1 MTTDTSEKGLETR
14 AISLLLEQAWV
25 ENSAEIFNIEFS
37 FFKETFIKFLKS
49 TQPKIVEELELEY
62 DTPVSLKAFSRIRD
76 EISARGIVDV
86 LRRGIQHNQY
96 RIEIY
101 FETPSPTNLS
111 AVENFSRNIF
121 SVARQVHYS
130 SKDPLNSLDLVL
142 SINGLPIFTIELKN
156 QLTRQNYTHAINQ
169 YRDDRDPSELIFK
182 FKRTLG
188 HFAVDDSE
196 AWFTTKLE
204 GKTTWFLPF
213 NKGMNDGSGN
223 PVNHGGLKTD
233 YLWTEILQPRSL
245 SDILENYAQVIST
258 VSKKTAKKQEV
269 QVFPRYH
276 QLEVV
281 RSLLLDASTNPVGK
295 KYLIQHSAGSGKSN
309 SIAWLAHQLV
319 GLKENENEAQEKS
332 KFDTVIVVT
341 DRKILDS
348 QISETIKHYA
358 QVSSVVGR
366 AATSSEL
373 KELIMQGKK
382 IVISTLQKFPHI
394 IEDIGNEH
402 RNRQFA
408 IIIDEAH
415 SSQGGKAA
423 AALSS
428 SLRDQSE
435 EYSDDRL
442 DELEDLINKA
452 ISARQLL
459 SNASYFA
466 FTATP
471 KSKTLELFGV
481 PFESEGKTK
490 FKPFH
495 VYSMKQAIEEG
506 FILDVLSQYT
516 PVKSFYRLSKSVSG
530 DPEFDSKR
538 AIRKLKAYVEGNEHA
553 ISMKSELMIDH
564 FLDQVMSQKKIGGK
578 ARAMVVTGSIE
589 KAIQYF
595 FSFKEYLESMGSP
608 LKPIVAFSGEVEF
621 KGKNVTESLLNGFAS
636 AEIPDRFIE
645 DPYRFLI
652 VADKFQTGYDE
663 PLLHTMYVDKPLNGI
678 RAVQTLSRLNRAHP
692 QKYDCFILDFQNE
705 STSIIESFSTFY
717 RSTVLSDE
725 TDPNVLHN
733 LVVIMNR
740 AGLLEEHNIDILCK
754 SYLSGTNRGKIDP
767 HLDIVVEGFL
777 KLDLDDQIEFRS
789 ASKTFLKIYSFLST
803 ILPFR
808 NITWEKLS
816 IFLSLLL
823 PKLPIPEDID
833 LAKGI
838 TNTIDM
844 DSYRLE
850 KLAIQSLLI
859 PDSHAEVD
867 PESGKVGKG
876 SAIPTLD
883 KLSNILKEFNDL
895 FGNINWS
902 DADRIAKLIANELPS
917 RVAIDEKFINARANS
932 DKQNAKIEHDAA
944 LQRVMNSLMQD
955 QVELF
960 KQFMNNEDFKKWLQ
974 EEVFKANY
982 ESVA

>member
-1 MTTDTSEKGLETR
+1 MTSDTSEKGLETR
-14 AISLLLEQAWV
+14 AISLLVEQSWV
-25 ENSAEIFNIEFS
+25 ENSTEKLDIEFS
-37 FFKETFIKFLKS
+37 FFKETFIRFLKS
-49 TQPKIVEELELEY
+49 TQPKIVEELELEQ
-62 DTPVSLKAFSRIRD
+62 DSPVSLKAFSRIRD
-76 EISARGIVDV
+76 EISTRGIVDV
-86 LRRGIQHNQY
+86 LRRGVQHNQH
-96 RIEIY
+96 RIEFY
-101 FETPSPTNLS
+101 FETPTLTNL
-111 AVENFSRNIF
+111 AAAENFSRNIF

-130 SKDPLNSLDLVL
+130 SRDSMNSLDLVL
-142 SINGLPIFTIELKN
+142 SINGLPLFTVELKN
-156 QLTRQNYTHAINQ
+156 QLTRQNYTHAIEQ

-204 GKTTWFLPF
+204 GRTTWFLPF

-223 PVNHGGLKTD
+223 PVNHDGLKTD
-233 YLWTEILQPRSL
+233 YLWKEILQPRSL

-258 VSKKTAKKQEV
+258 VSKKTGKKQEV

-281 RSLLLDASTNPVGK
+281 RSLLQDASTNAVGK

-319 GLKENENEAQEKS
+319 GLKDNDKDSQEKS

-366 AATSSEL
+366 AGTSSEL
-373 KELIMQGKK
+373 KEMILQGKK
-382 IVISTLQKFPHI
+382 IIISTLQKFPHI

-402 RNRQFA
+402 RNRRFA

-423 AALSS
+423 AALST
-428 SLRDQSE
+428 SLRDQSAE
-435 EYSDDRL
+435 DNDDHL
-442 DELEDLINKA
+442 DELEDLVNKA
-452 ISARQLL
+452 IGARKLL

-471 KSKTLELFGV
+471 KNKTLELFGV
-481 PFESEGKTK
+481 PFDSEGKTK
-490 FKPFH
+490 YKPFH

-516 PVKSFYRLSKSVSG
+516 PIKSFYRLSKSVSG

-553 ISMKSELMIDH
+553 INMKSELMIDH
-564 FLDQVMSQKKIGGK
+564 FLDQVVSQKKIGGK

-595 FSFKEYLESMGSP
+595 HSFNEYLTSIGSQ
-608 LKPIVAFSGEVEF
+608 LKPIVAFSGEVDF
-621 KGKNVTESLLNGFAS
+621 KGKKVTESTLNGFAS
-636 AEIPDRFIE
+636 AEIPDKVIE

-705 STSIIESFSTFY
+705 SASVIESFATFY

-725 TDPNVLHN
+725 TDPNILHN
-733 LVVIMNR
+733 LVATINQS
-740 AGLLEEHNIDILCK
+740 GLLEQQNIDALCI
-754 SYLSGTNRGKIDP
+754 SYLSGADRGKIDP
-767 HLDIVVEGFL
+767 HLDTVVEEFL
-777 KLDLDDQIEFRS
+777 KLDLDEQTEFRS
-789 ASKTFLKIYSFLST
+789 ASRSFLKIYSFLST

-808 NITWEKLS
+808 NLTWEKLS
-816 IFLSLLL
+816 IFLSLLI

-838 TNTIDM
+838 ISTIDM

-850 KLAIQSLLI
+850 KLAVQSLLI
-859 PDSHAEVD
+859 PDLHAEVD
-867 PESGKVGKG
+867 PESGNVGKG
-876 SAIPTLD
+876 SALPTLD

-917 RVAIDEKFINARANS
+917 RVAVDVKFMNARTNS

-944 LQRVMNSLMQD
+944 LQRVMNSLMVEQI
-955 QVELF
+955 ELF
-960 KQFMNNEDFKKWLQ
+960 KQFMNNEDFKKWMQ
-974 EEVFKANY
+974 KAVFDVNY
-982 ESVA
+982 QDVA